1 MQLVF
6 ENPLAVSTDPNNP
19 EWVEIHFIGH
29 YFFFDK
35 DGLTIAEDTVVRRRV
50 PVQVPI
56 DADLMISAGVAT
68 TAGVQAFMV
77 VNFIGMLAMA
87 GVMSMLWGMVN
98 TM

>member
-50 PVQVPI
+50 PV
-56 DADLMISAGVAT
+56 
-68 TAGVQAFMV
+68 
-77 VNFIGMLAMA
+77 
-87 GVMSMLWGMVN
+87 
-98 TM
+98 